1 MIAQKSLR
9 EANVLVGKF
18 SQIRRLGAIVLAG
31 FEQVW
36 GVERAVQRHL
46 ALASAVEGADLTADG
61 GTVPPRTPGFAILQ
75 CIVGRLVQ
83 ICNSWRG
90 CLLSLSKAGGAG
102 EIACPNL

>member
-36 GVERAVQRHL
+36 AVERAVQRHL
-46 ALASAVEGADLTADG
+46 ALASAAEGADLTADG
-61 GTVPPRTPGFAILQ
+61 GTVPPRTPGF
-75 CIVGRLVQ
+75 
-83 ICNSWRG
+83 CNLAVHSE